1 MMMRPTA
8 TIGLLAATAARLL
21 AQGPDTARGQDSTR
35 LGPPVRQIS
44 TASAVS
50 KEKIGSIVG
59 VRELPDGR
67 VLVNDGSSRRLLL
80 LDTMLVL
87 DRVVLDSAS
96 EKENTYGNRVG
107 TLIPLRGDTT
117 FFIDP
122 QSLALLVLD
131 PAGNIA
137 RVRSVPRVQDSYYYS
152 SGGSEYGIPGTDAKG
167 RLVYG
172 IEAQPAPPAHAPP
185 RGVPWFPQQPDSG
198 FVVALDLETR
208 KLDTIGVVRRPKSEF
223 VVKLSP
229 TGGFNF
235 TSSVNPMPSQDDWS
249 VLPDGSI
256 AFVRSIDYRV
266 EYLNA
271 DGSRSTTGKL
281 PFDWQPMPREAK
293 ERLVDSVRNVQ
304 SKNARSQ
311 YTTALIRWVNTY
323 KRKYPANFTAPE
335 GYVPAQG
342 FAKDWAFPPGTNF
355 PPNYIYGCAE
365 GEEPK
370 MLSGPNGSSAAGGP
384 PPGAG
389 AEGKLVNPMAPMA
402 GMPGMP
408 GGQGGTPS
416 CIPMPIPNLAQIPN
430 PPTLREVLVISPEKL
445 ADFRPPFGSN
455 AVRADMDGNL
465 WIRTAQSRSTRA
477 GAVYD
482 VVSRTGLI
490 DRIQVPTG
498 YTIVGFGRGR
508 VVFLSTR
515 DPSGLH
521 LARVRLR

>member
-1 MMMRPTA
+1 MRRRRLP
-8 TIGLLAATAARLL
+8 GVLLIVVAGALP

-67 VLVNDGSSRRLLL
+67 VLVNDGASRRLLL
-80 LDTMLVL
+80 LDTTLVL
-87 DRVVLDSAS
+87 DHVVLDSAS
-96 EKENTYGNRVG
+96 EKENTYGNRTG
-107 TLIPLRGDTT
+107 TLIPQRGDTT
-117 FFIDP
+117 LFIDP

-208 KLDTIGVVRRPKSEF
+208 KVDTVGVVRRPKSEF

-235 TSSVNPMPSQDDWS
+235 NSSINPMPSQDDWAA
-249 VLPDGSI
+249 LPDGSI

-266 EYLNA
+266 EYLNP
-271 DGSRSTTGKL
+271 DGSRTTTGKL
-281 PFDWQPMPREAK
+281 PFDWQPMPPEAK
-293 ERLVDSVRNVQ
+293 ERLVDSVRSAQ
-304 SKNARSQ
+304 SKNVRGQ

-323 KRKYPANFTAPE
+323 KRKYPPNFTAPE

-342 FAKDWAFPPGTNF
+342 FARDWAFPPGVTF
-355 PPNYIYGCAE
+355 PANYIYGCAP

-370 MLSGPNGSSAAGGP
+370 VVARPGAAEGAAGVG
-384 PPGAG
+384 G
-389 AEGKLVNPMAPMA
+389 EKLGNPMA
-402 GMPGMP
+402 GMAGLVGPGGP
-408 GGQGGTPS
+408 GGQAGTAS

-455 AVRADMDGNL
+455 AVRADLDGNL
-465 WIRTAQSRSTRA
+465 WIRTAQPRPNRA

-508 VVFLSTR
+508 VVFLTTR
-515 DPSGLH
+515 DATGLH